1 MWFRKLALFRLPA
14 EQGMDFD
21 ALEQGMARHVF
32 APPTSLEWN
41 SKGFVAPAS
50 HAPDRLVH
58 PLLQNAALVTLKREE
73 KVLPASAIREALAAR
88 IADIEKREARPV
100 GRKEKRELKEQ
111 ITDELLPR
119 AITRVSAV
127 RALID
132 VHTNWIMIDAT
143 GLRAEDTLSALRE
156 AMPPLPAR
164 LPHTR
169 QSPGS
174 VMTGWLAN
182 GEAPGAFGLDS
193 DAVMKSP
200 GNDAATVRVSRQD
213 LTTSEVRQHIDTGK
227 VVVELGLIWRE
238 RIRFV
243 LTDKLELKRLQFLDV
258 LQEQASQ
265 AGDDAPALFDAT
277 AVLMLGE
284 LRELGADLI
293 DAMGGYM
300 PCNTNEKDDKGCK

>member
-21 ALEQGMARHVF
+21 ALEQGMAQHVF
-32 APPTSLEWN
+32 APPTSLEWHR
-41 SKGFVAPAS
+41 KGFVAPAA

-58 PLLQNAALVTLKREE
+58 PLLQSAALVTLKREE

-119 AITRVSAV
+119 AITRTSVV

-174 VMTGWLAN
+174 VMTGWLAS
-182 GEAPGAFGLDS
+182 GEATEAFGLDS

-200 GNDAATVRVSRQD
+200 GDDAATVRVSRQD

-227 VVVELGLIWRE
+227 VVVELGLIWQQ

-243 LTDKLELKRLQFLDV
+243 LTEKMELKRLQFLDV

-265 AGDDAPALFDAT
+265 AGDDIQALFDAT

-284 LRELGADLI
+284 LRELVADLI
-293 DAMGGYM
+293 EAMGGYAEE
-300 PCNTNEKDDKGCK
+300 PQGKNTEKGK